1 MVVREWDPAGASDA
15 EIESVVVALNEVL
28 TADLPSDPP
37 WRTAGMRQYLTEVI
51 PGERR
56 VCWLVGADAVPDLP
70 AGTGPA
76 VGHASLLLL
85 GDIGV
90 VDVLVH
96 PAARHRGAGRAL
108 LAAAVRRAYSE
119 GLASIGVEAVGGT
132 PATKF
137 WESLGFRCAY
147 VEMRGVLQLAAVDPA
162 AVQAMAAAV
171 PGDYEVEFHPGGL
184 PERLLEVYAAA
195 KASRRDAEPGDLEL
209 RPSSYDAHRLAESL
223 ATLNRRG
230 MRPYLVLAVHQPTGS
245 VAALTEVVAPSQ
257 HPTRADQYDT
267 IVVPAHRGLGLER
280 AVKARM
286 LIELRA
292 AEPQLTEVQTW
303 NALVNDPMAEVN
315 AELGFRPDREWR
327 EYEADVLDLIRTLND

>member
-1 MVVREWDPAGASDA
+1 VVVREWDPAGASEA
-15 EIESVVVALNEVL
+15 EIESVVAALNEVL
-28 TADLPSDPP
+28 TADLPSDPR
-37 WRTAGMRQYLTEVI
+37 WRTTGMRDYLAEVM

-56 VCWLVGADAVPDLP
+56 VCWLVGADAAPDLP
-70 AGTGPA
+70 AGAGA

-90 VDVLVH
+90 VEVLVH
-96 PAARHRGAGRAL
+96 PAARHRGTGRAL
-108 LAAAVRRAYSE
+108 VAAAVRRAYAE

-147 VEMRGVLQLAAVDPA
+147 VEMRSVLDLAAVDPV
-162 AVQAMAAAV
+162 AVRAMAAAV
-171 PGDYEVEFHPGGL
+171 PGDYRVEFHPGGL

-195 KASRRDAEPGDLEL
+195 KASRRDAEPSDLEL

-230 MRPYLVLAVHQPTGS
+230 MRPYLVLAVHQPTGA

-257 HPTRADQYDT
+257 HPARADQYDT

-286 LIELRA
+286 LIELQA
-292 AEPQLTEVQTW
+292 AEPHLAEVQTW

-327 EYEADVLDLIRTLND
+327 EYEADVLDLIRQLNG